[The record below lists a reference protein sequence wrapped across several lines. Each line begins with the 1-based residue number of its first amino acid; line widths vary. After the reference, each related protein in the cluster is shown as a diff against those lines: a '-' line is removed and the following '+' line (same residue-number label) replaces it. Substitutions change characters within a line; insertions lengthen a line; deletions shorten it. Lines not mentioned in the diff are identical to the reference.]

1 MLVLAEQNRT
11 FGYAVAASIALHA
24 LALAAQ
30 LPAKRQ
36 IVEAPPEPPLVA
48 HLVELPPP
56 APPAVAKEEPAKP
69 KPQPTRPKPIAK
81 PAPPKP
87 APAPRPSTPI
97 AAAPPTPA
105 PPPVIE
111 EPPMPEGV
119 DHASPE
125 LAPLAPPPTV
135 AAIAPPPVAPPDPAA
150 DLARF
155 RQELVDMAVR
165 YKRYP
170 RMALDNGWT
179 GDVVVR
185 IDVAASGAVRSVQVK
200 TSSGYSVLDEQAL
213 EMFRR
218 AAPAVQV
225 PPALHGK
232 DFSVEVRAIYNLQ
245 DRPG

>member
-11 FGYAVAASIALHA
+11 FGYAIAASVALHA
-24 LALAAQ
+24 LALAAH
-30 LPAKRQ
+30 LSVRRE
-36 IVEAPPEPPLVA
+36 IVVPPPEPPLVA
-48 HLVELPPP
+48 HLVEEPP
-56 APPAVAKEEPAKP
+56 ALPAPVPAAKEEPPPKPKPERPKPVGKAKP
-69 KPQPTRPKPIAK
+69 K
-81 PAPPKP
+81 
-87 APAPRPSTPI
+87 PAPRPSIPI
-97 AAAPPTPA
+97 AAPPPAPAPVAQEPARAEAMPEEPAPAPPT
-105 PPPVIE
+105 
-111 EPPMPEGV
+111 
-119 DHASPE
+119 
-125 LAPLAPPPTV
+125 APLPSV
-135 AAIAPPPVAPPDPAA
+135 AAITPATPAPVPDPAA

-155 RQELVDMAVR
+155 RQQLVDLAVR

-185 IDVAASGAVRSVQVK
+185 IDVAASGAVTAIEVK

-225 PPALHGK
+225 PPALRGV
-232 DFSVEVRAIYNLQ
+232 DFSVDVRAIYNLQ